1 MNSRWKNWI
10 SRTAA
15 FSAGLCI
22 AVSSFQASS
31 EDIEIFATDE
41 SSLVGKPN
49 VLIVLD
55 NSANWSRQSQK
66 WPGGLTQGQ
75 SEARAIRTVLETLD
89 DNSIN
94 VGLLEYSTDGNANTN
109 EGGYVRHHIR
119 PLNSS
124 NKSVLFSHLDTI
136 FDNINEPVEKRSS
149 GNGFGTL
156 MWDIYNYLGEFGQS
170 QGGAGTPSS
179 RADSA
184 AYKVLYSNFR
194 SPLTAAD
201 FCRRTIVIF
210 IGNNVQSGPSKD
222 AQAAIDA
229 LAALTGEAVVDIP
242 FAEYQVIEE
251 PLEVE
256 RGYSSAC
263 YSDATSCTAVEN
275 NLECNEQGFDSC
287 YCSETDTQSCLQ
299 NQFTVIGTSATSTV
313 ISDSTA
319 STDPAKV
326 YTGENGLTCYNTNKA
341 LPGYTC
347 PSEMSTVAADS
358 PAAGQTTTTTTSWSS
373 CEYVLTGSDGCNGQ
387 KANFEPRG
395 IKTERT
401 VVSEETSLSTTLGL
415 TGSCSISSSSCDT
428 TAYSGCEDGTYT
440 SCVCSTPSTSD
451 GCPVSATQRHQ
462 VIGQTVASVATPTG
476 TFGSPSGGPWVADE
490 WAKYLRQQGVP
501 LPGSAGASF
510 AQVST
515 YTIDV
520 FNAQQNASF
529 SGLLFNMAR
538 IGGGKYYQATNEGE
552 IVNALTQIFDEV
564 QAVNSAFS
572 SASLPVNATNRAQ
585 SENQVYIGVFKPDR
599 TKDPRWFGNLKRYQL
614 IVDNGLTVEL
624 GDSEGKVAINNQ
636 TGFISDCAVSFWTT
650 DSGDYWSDVIAD
662 DPAAYSQC
670 ATAANP
676 NSDYP
681 DGPFVEKGAAA
692 QILRRSNDSDGVPD
706 VDGNYAVV
714 RNMKTLSG
722 SSLID
727 INDSSLSEADVAYVL
742 GSDNGFGPQD
752 EDADSVTS
760 ETRSSIHGDVI
771 HSRPQPVNFGADG
784 VIIYY
789 GSNDGAYRAVRGDTG
804 EEVWSFVAPEHLN
817 KVSRLRSN
825 SPLVNF
831 AGGANG
837 KPYFF
842 DGSTG
847 VYQNA
852 DSSKVYIYPSQRR
865 GGRMVYAFDVSNPLQ
880 APNFLWRRG
889 CPNLTDDTGCSSGFE
904 DIGQT
909 WSRPSAA
916 LIKGYSET
924 TPVLI
929 FGGGYDG
936 CEDEDSASPS
946 CSSPK
951 GSGVYVVNATNG
963 SLIKHFDFGSVDP
976 AARSVSAD
984 ITLADPSGDGF
995 VDYAYAV
1002 TTGGEV
1008 FRLDF
1013 ADASAGYSELSL
1025 ADWEAHKVASTEG
1038 DGRKFLYAPTIINTG
1053 TEYYVALGSGDREH
1067 PLESHYPYSDVVNRF
1082 YVFRDDLTDT
1092 DASTILDLDDTSDM
1106 VNYTSDPG
1114 CDLTSR
1120 ILPGSEK
1127 KGWFINLTEH
1137 GIGEQVVTSPIVAGG
1152 LVYFSTNRPTPESAT
1167 ECTTSLGE
1175 ARGYIVNLL
1184 NSSGAVGVSGT
1195 CGGDRS
1201 GAFTGGGLPP
1211 SPVIATV
1218 PIEVDGETVIKT
1230 VIIGAQEKDGSV
1242 SSIVGA
1248 QQVEP
1253 TIPSVRRPVSWSK
1266 DIDTD

>member
-1 MNSRWKNWI
+1 MQKTWKTWASR
-10 SRTAA
+10 SATLVLTALGVA
-15 FSAGLCI
+15 L
-22 AVSSFQASS
+22 SFQASS
-31 EDIEIFATDE
+31 EDIEIFSSDE

-75 SEARAIRTVLETLD
+75 SEARAIKSVLETLED
-89 DNSIN
+89 GSIN
-94 VGLLEYSTDGNANTN
+94 VGLFEYSTEGNANTN
-109 EGGYVRHHIR
+109 EGGYVRHHVR
-119 PLNSS
+119 PLTTA
-124 NKSVLFSHLDTI
+124 NKTVLFDHLDTI
-136 FDNINEPVEKRSS
+136 FDNINEPIEKRSS

-156 MWDIYNYLGEFGQS
+156 MWDVYNYLGEFTQS
-170 QGGAGTPSS
+170 QSGAGTPGS

-184 AYKVLYSNFR
+184 AYKTLYSNFR

-222 AQAAIDA
+222 AQGAIDA
-229 LAALTGEAVVDIP
+229 LAALTGEAVSDIP

-256 RGYSSAC
+256 RGYSTAC
-263 YSDATSCTAVEN
+263 YADAAACSAAEN
-275 NLECNEQGFDSC
+275 NAECGEQGFDSC
-287 YCSETDTQSCLQ
+287 YCNADDSQSCLQ
-299 NQFTVIGTSATSTV
+299 SKFTVVGTSSTSTV
-313 ISDSTA
+313 ISDSTTTSA
-319 STDPAKV
+319 PDLID
-326 YTGENGLTCYNTNKA
+326 TGENGLTCANTNKVPA
-341 LPGYTC
+341 YTC
-347 PSEMSTVAADS
+347 PADAISVASDT

-373 CEYVLTGSDGCNGQ
+373 CEYVNVGTSGCKGQ

-395 IKTERT
+395 VQTVQT
-401 VVSEETSLSTTLGL
+401 VVTEETSTSTSLGL
-415 TGSCSISSSSCDT
+415 NASCSLGLASCDT
-428 TAYSGCEDGTYT
+428 SGFSECSDGTYS
-440 SCVCSTPSTSD
+440 SCVCTIPSSTD
-451 GCPVSATQRHQ
+451 GCPVSATGQFQ
-462 VIGQTVASVATPTG
+462 VVGRTTASVATPTG
-476 TFGSPSGGPWVADE
+476 TFGAPSGGPWVADE

-501 LPGSAGASF
+501 LPGSDGASF

-520 FNAQQNASF
+520 FNAQQNPSF

-538 IGGGKYYQATNEGE
+538 VGGGKYYQATKESE

-624 GDSEGKVAINNQ
+624 GDSEGKIAINNQ

-650 DSGDYWSDVIAD
+650 DSGDYWSDVISD

-692 QILRRSNDSDGVPD
+692 QILRRSNDDAGAPD
-706 VDGNYAVV
+706 ANGDYAVV

-727 INDSSLSEADVAYVL
+727 ISSSALSADDSAYVR
-742 GSDNGFGPQD
+742 GKDNGQGPQD
-752 EDADSVTS
+752 EDADSVTD
-760 ETRSSIHGDVI
+760 ETRASIHGDVI
-771 HSRPQPVNFGADG
+771 HSRPQPVNFDG
-784 VIIYY
+784 DVVIYY
-789 GSNDGAYRAVRGDTG
+789 GANDGAFRAVRGTTG
-804 EEVWSFVAPEHLN
+804 EEIWSFVAPEHLS
-817 KVSRLRSN
+817 KISRLRSN
-825 SPLVNF
+825 SPAVNF
-831 AGGANG
+831 SGGING

-852 DSSKVYIYPSQRR
+852 DNSKVYIYPSQRR
-865 GGRMVYAFDVSNPLQ
+865 GGRMIYAFDVSSPFQ
-880 APNFLWRRG
+880 TPTFLWRRG
-889 CPNLTDDTGCSSGFE
+889 CPNQGDDVGCSTGFSE
-904 DIGQT
+904 MGQT

-916 LIKGYSET
+916 LIKGFSES

-929 FGGGYDG
+929 FGGGYDT
-936 CEDEDSASPS
+936 CEDKNDVDPG

-951 GSGVYVVNATNG
+951 GAGVYVVNAATG
-963 SLIKHFDFGSVDP
+963 ALIKYFDFSSID
-976 AARSVSAD
+976 ADARSVAAD
-984 ITLADPSGDGF
+984 ITLADPSGDGL

-1002 TTGGEV
+1002 TTGGEIY
-1008 FRLDF
+1008 RLDF
-1013 ADASAGYSELSL
+1013 TEITAGGYAALGT
-1025 ADWEAHKVASTEG
+1025 ADWKAYKVASTEG
-1038 DGRKFLYAPTIINTG
+1038 DGRKFLFAPTIINSG
-1053 TEYYVALGSGDREH
+1053 TEYYVAIGSGDREH
-1067 PLESHYPYSDVVNRF
+1067 PLEAHYPFTDVVNRF
-1082 YVFRDDLTDT
+1082 YVFRDDLTDI
-1092 DASTILDLDDTSDM
+1092 DSSTTLDLDDTSVMED
-1106 VNYTSDPG
+1106 YTTDPE
-1114 CDLTSR
+1114 CELDSR
-1120 ILPGSEK
+1120 ILPGSDK

-1137 GIGEQVVTSPIVAGG
+1137 GIGEQVVTSPVVAGG

-1167 ECTTSLGE
+1167 ECSTSLGE

-1184 NSSGAVGVSGT
+1184 NSSGAVGVPEE

-1201 GAFTGGGLPP
+1201 GVFTGGGLPP
-1211 SPVIATV
+1211 SPVIASV

-1248 QQVEP
+1248 QQIKP

-1266 DIDTD
+1266 DIDSD